1 MSIKPTD
8 RKARANY
15 RKKVKRIQIEFYP
28 PDAELFEHLGKQPKK
43 QSYIKSLIRS
53 DMAITK
59 AAQSIELS
67 EREKI
72 ELFALTMFMD
82 DEKKEAFTEY
92 YKRQLYD
99 QKNKG

>member
-1 MSIKPTD
+1 MTTEAQK
-8 RKARANY
+8 RA
-15 RKKVKRIQIEFYP
+15 KKKYQLKTERFTLEFYP

-67 EREKI
+67 EKEKI

-99 QKNKG
+99 KKEG